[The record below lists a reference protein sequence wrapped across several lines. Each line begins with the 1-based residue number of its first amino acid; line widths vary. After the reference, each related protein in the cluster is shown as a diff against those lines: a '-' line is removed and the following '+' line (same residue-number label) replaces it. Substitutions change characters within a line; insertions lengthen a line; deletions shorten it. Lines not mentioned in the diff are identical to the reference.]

1 MPVMKRT
8 LVTIV
13 TISFA
18 ALLAPAAASAK
29 LSEIG
34 NPTAQGKPSCP
45 TNPCLAV
52 SRTTGFQLRGGR
64 VANPYLVPRRGAIV
78 AFTVALGKPS
88 ARQITF
94 FNTNLGGPA
103 SARITVLRA
112 FARRGNNFR
121 FVVRSQSEV
130 VNLQPYFGQTAQF
143 ALSKSIGAYKGDL
156 IALTVPT
163 WAPVLALGLDN
174 STTWRASRPK
184 PCADNEAFQQ
194 FAQQRVTQMT
204 QYACEYK
211 TARMTYSATLIST
224 P

>member
-1 MPVMKRT
+1 MPVMKRA
-8 LVTIV
+8 LVPIVTIV
-13 TISFA
+13 VA
-18 ALLAPAAASAK
+18 GLLGPAAASAK

-34 NPTAQGKPSCP
+34 NPTSQGRPSCP
-45 TNPCLAV
+45 TNPCEVV
-52 SRTTGFQLRGGR
+52 SRSTGYQVQSASVR
-64 VANPYLVPRRGAIV
+64 NPYLVPRRGTIV

-88 ARQITF
+88 TRQMSY

-112 FARRGNNFR
+112 FTRRGNNFR

-130 VNLQPYFGQTAQF
+130 VKLQPYFGQTAQF

-163 WAPVLALGLDN
+163 WAPVLVLGLAN
-174 STTWRASRPK
+174 TTTWRASRPK
-184 PCADNEAFQQ
+184 PCTQNEAFQQ
-194 FAQQRVTQMT
+194 FALQQINAMAQF
-204 QYACEYK
+204 ACEYK
-211 TARMTYSATLIST
+211 AERPTYSATLIST

>member
-8 LVTIV
+8 LVAIV
-13 TISFA
+13 TILIA
-18 ALLAPAAASAK
+18 ALLGPAAASAQ
-29 LSEIG
+29 LTEVG
-34 NPTAQGKPSCP
+34 NPTVQGKPSCP
-45 TNPCLAV
+45 ANPCLAV
-52 SRTTGFQLRGGR
+52 SRTTGYQVQGGR
-64 VANPYLVPRRGAIV
+64 VKNPYLVPRRGAIV

-88 ARQITF
+88 TRQISF

-143 ALSKSIGAYKGDL
+143 ALSKSIGAYKNDL

-163 WAPVLALGLDN
+163 WAPVLALGLD
-174 STTWRASRPK
+174 SATTWRASRPK

-194 FAQQRVTQMT
+194 FAQQRVNAMA

>member
-8 LVTIV
+8 LVAIV
-13 TISFA
+13 TILIA
-18 ALLAPAAASAK
+18 ALLGPAAASAQ
-29 LSEIG
+29 LTEVG
-34 NPTAQGKPSCP
+34 NPTVQGKPSCP
-45 TNPCLAV
+45 ANPCLAV
-52 SRTTGFQLRGGR
+52 SRTTGYQVQGGR
-64 VANPYLVPRRGAIV
+64 VKNPYLVPRRGAIV

-88 ARQITF
+88 TRQISF

-143 ALSKSIGAYKGDL
+143 ALSKSIGAYKNDL

-163 WAPVLALGLDN
+163 WAPVLALGLD
-174 STTWRASRPK
+174 SATTWRASRPK

-194 FAQQRVTQMT
+194 FAQQRINAMA

>member
-1 MPVMKRT
+1 MPEMKRT

-18 ALLAPAAASAK
+18 ALLGPAAASAK

-34 NPTAQGKPSCP
+34 NPTVQGKPSCP

-52 SRTTGFQLRGGR
+52 SRTTGFQVQGGR
-64 VANPYLVPRRGAIV
+64 VKNPYLVPRRGAIV

-88 ARQITF
+88 TRQITF

-121 FVVRSQSEV
+121 FVVRSQGEV

-143 ALSKSIGAYKGDL
+143 ALSRSIGAYKGDL

-174 STTWRASRPK
+174 ATTWRASRPK

-194 FAQQRVTQMT
+194 FAQQRVTQMA

>member
-1 MPVMKRT
+1 MPEMKRT

-18 ALLAPAAASAK
+18 ALLGPAAASAK

-34 NPTAQGKPSCP
+34 NPTVQGKPSCP

-52 SRTTGFQLRGGR
+52 SRTTGFQVQGGR
-64 VANPYLVPRRGAIV
+64 VKNPYLVPRRGAIV

-88 ARQITF
+88 TRQISF

-121 FVVRSQSEV
+121 FVVRSQGEV

-143 ALSKSIGAYKGDL
+143 ALSRSIGAYKGDL

-174 STTWRASRPK
+174 ATTWRASRPK

-194 FAQQRVTQMT
+194 FAQQRVTQMA

>member
-13 TISFA
+13 TILFA
-18 ALLAPAAASAK
+18 ALLGPTAASAQ

-34 NPTAQGKPSCP
+34 NPTVQGKPSCP

-52 SRTTGFQLRGGR
+52 SRTTGYQVQGGR
-64 VANPYLVPRRGAIV
+64 VKNPYLVPRRGAIV

-143 ALSKSIGAYKGDL
+143 GTFPGHPVQDRNGIVCFFGFSLCSHKYVPSGIACVVGHSYSWITLS
-156 IALTVPT
+156 
-163 WAPVLALGLDN
+163 
-174 STTWRASRPK
+174 
-184 PCADNEAFQQ
+184 
-194 FAQQRVTQMT
+194 
-204 QYACEYK
+204 QY
-211 TARMTYSATLIST
+211 
-224 P
+224 

>member
-8 LVTIV
+8 LVAIV
-13 TISFA
+13 TILIA
-18 ALLAPAAASAK
+18 ALLGPAAASAQ
-29 LSEIG
+29 LTEVG
-34 NPTAQGKPSCP
+34 NPTVQGKPSCP
-45 TNPCLAV
+45 ANPCLAV
-52 SRTTGFQLRGGR
+52 SRTTGYQVQGGR
-64 VANPYLVPRRGAIV
+64 VKNPYLVPRRGAIV

-88 ARQITF
+88 TRQISF

-143 ALSKSIGAYKGDL
+143 ALSRSIGAYKNDL

-163 WAPVLALGLDN
+163 WAPVLALGLD
-174 STTWRASRPK
+174 SATTWRASRPK

-194 FAQQRVTQMT
+194 FAQQRINAMA

>member
-18 ALLAPAAASAK
+18 ALLGPAAASAQ

-34 NPTAQGKPSCP
+34 NPTVQGKPSCP

-52 SRTTGFQLRGGR
+52 SRTTGFQVQGGR
-64 VANPYLVPRRGAIV
+64 VKNPYLVPRRGAIV

-130 VNLQPYFGQTAQF
+130 VNLRPYFGQTAQF

-174 STTWRASRPK
+174 ATTWRASRPK

-194 FAQQRVTQMT
+194 FAQQRVNQMT

>member
-1 MPVMKRT
+1 MPMMKRT
-8 LVTIV
+8 LVTIA
-13 TISFA
+13 TLLLA
-18 ALLAPAAASAK
+18 ALLVPAAASAR

-34 NPTAQGKPSCP
+34 NPTVQGKPSCP

-52 SRTTGFQLRGGR
+52 SRTTGFQVRGGR
-64 VANPYLVPRRGAIV
+64 VGNPYLVPRRGAIV

-103 SARITVLRA
+103 SARLTVLRP

-130 VNLQPYFGQTAQF
+130 VNLQPYFGLTAQF
-143 ALSKSIGAYKGDL
+143 ALSKSIGAYKNDL

-174 STTWRASRPK
+174 ATTWRASRPK

-194 FAQQRVTQMT
+194 FAQQRLNAMA

>member
-1 MPVMKRT
+1 MPMMKRT
-8 LVTIV
+8 LVTIA
-13 TISFA
+13 TILLA
-18 ALLAPAAASAK
+18 ALVGPAVASAK
-29 LSEIG
+29 LTEIG

-52 SRTTGFQLRGGR
+52 SRTTGFQVQGGR
-64 VANPYLVPRRGAIV
+64 VKNPYLAPRAGSIV

-88 ARQITF
+88 TRQIRF
-94 FNTNLGGPA
+94 FDTNLGGKS
-103 SARITVLRA
+103 SARITILRP
-112 FARRGNNFR
+112 FARRRNNYR
-121 FVVRSQSEV
+121 FVVKGQSGAF
-130 VNLQPYFGQTAQF
+130 NLVPYFGQTAQF
-143 ALSKSIGAYKGDL
+143 ALAQSLPVNKGDL

-163 WAPVLALGLDN
+163 WAPVLALGLD
-174 STTWRASRPK
+174 SATTWRASRPK

-194 FAQQRVTQMT
+194 FAQQRINAMT

>member
-1 MPVMKRT
+1 MPEMKRT

-18 ALLAPAAASAK
+18 ALLGPAAASAK

-34 NPTAQGKPSCP
+34 TPTVQGKPSCP

-52 SRTTGFQLRGGR
+52 SRTTGFQVQGGR
-64 VANPYLVPRRGAIV
+64 VKNPYLVPRRGAIV

-88 ARQITF
+88 TRQITF

-121 FVVRSQSEV
+121 FVVRSQGEV

-143 ALSKSIGAYKGDL
+143 ALSRSIGAYKGDL

-174 STTWRASRPK
+174 ATTWRASRPK

-194 FAQQRVTQMT
+194 FAQQRVTQMA

>member
-1 MPVMKRT
+1 MMKRT
-8 LVTIV
+8 LVAIV
-13 TISFA
+13 TTLSA
-18 ALLAPAAASAK
+18 ALLIPAAASAK
-29 LSEIG
+29 LAEIG
-34 NPTAQGKPSCP
+34 NPTVQGKPSCP
-45 TNPCLAV
+45 ANPCLAV
-52 SRTTGFQLRGGR
+52 SRTTGYQVQGGR
-64 VANPYLVPRRGAIV
+64 GRNPYLVPRRGAIV

-88 ARQITF
+88 TRQISF

-103 SARITVLRA
+103 SARITVLRT

-121 FVVRSQSEV
+121 FVVRSQGEV

-143 ALSKSIGAYKGDL
+143 ALSRSIGAYKGDL

-174 STTWRASRPK
+174 ATTWRASRPK

-194 FAQQRVTQMT
+194 FALQRGGAMAQF
-204 QYACEYK
+204 ACEYK

>member
-1 MPVMKRT
+1 MPEMKRT

-18 ALLAPAAASAK
+18 ALLGPAAASAK

-34 NPTAQGKPSCP
+34 NPTVQGKPSCP

-52 SRTTGFQLRGGR
+52 SRTTGFQVQGGR
-64 VANPYLVPRRGAIV
+64 VKNPYLVPRRGAIV

-88 ARQITF
+88 TRQITF

-121 FVVRSQSEV
+121 FVVRSQGEV

-143 ALSKSIGAYKGDL
+143 ALSRSIGAYKGDL

-174 STTWRASRPK
+174 ATTWRASRPK

-194 FAQQRVTQMT
+194 FAQQRVAQMA

>member
-13 TISFA
+13 TILLA
-18 ALLAPAAASAK
+18 ALLGPTAASAQ

-34 NPTAQGKPSCP
+34 NPTVQGKPSCP

-52 SRTTGFQLRGGR
+52 SRTTGYQVQGGR
-64 VANPYLVPRRGAIV
+64 VKNPYLVPRRGAIV

-143 ALSKSIGAYKGDL
+143 ALHAFHQFRFGLARSL
-156 IALTVPT
+156 
-163 WAPVLALGLDN
+163 APPFQKLCHVASG
-174 STTWRASRPK
+174 RAP
-184 PCADNEAFQQ
+184 AA
-194 FAQQRVTQMT
+194 
-204 QYACEYK
+204 
-211 TARMTYSATLIST
+211 
-224 P
+224 